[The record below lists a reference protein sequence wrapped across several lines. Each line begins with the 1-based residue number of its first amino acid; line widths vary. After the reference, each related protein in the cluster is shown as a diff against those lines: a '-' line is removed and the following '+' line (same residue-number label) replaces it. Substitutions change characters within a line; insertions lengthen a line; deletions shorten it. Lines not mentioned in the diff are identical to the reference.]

1 MSTADKGGK
10 KSRYQELSIIA
21 VSGALYA
28 VVGASSFFGIN
39 FYGVKFWP
47 AVIIPAT
54 IAILYGGKIGA
65 LSASLGIFMA
75 DLATHGIALL
85 SLTVGVPSNFVC
97 FYLIGRFCQKFSIKK
112 YILISSIALALGSM
126 IIGIGMLFWS
136 QLFPLPYKSNVKPMV
151 LLEGLALALWTFVS
165 EAPFLYII
173 VPPLAK
179 AIKGRIPKVT

>member
-1 MSTADKGGK
+1 MSMAYKGPRM
-10 KSRYQELSIIA
+10 SRYQELSIIA

-28 VVGASSFFGIN
+28 VIGASSFFGIN

-65 LSASLGIFMA
+65 FSASLGIFMA

-97 FYLIGRFCQKFSIKK
+97 FYLIGRFSQKFDLKK
-112 YILISSIALALGSM
+112 YILVSSIALALGSM
-126 IIGIGMLFWS
+126 IIGFGLLLWS
-136 QLFPLPYKSNVKPMV
+136 QLFPLPYRSDVKPMV
-151 LLEGLALALWTFVS
+151 LLEGLALAAWTFIS
-165 EAPFLYII
+165 EAPFLYVV

-179 AIKGRIPKVT
+179 AIKGRAPKVA